1 MLCLA
6 SASMLSAQ
14 NATTTAGADGYLSRG
29 IRMYDNKNF
38 TGCIDQLSELK
49 RLEAPAS
56 VYEDADFYIAMAKMQ
71 RNDADCVDA
80 LELFVEAYPAS
91 IHRLEARMAL
101 GDHYFYN
108 NDFAAALRGYEG
120 IPASAF
126 DADKRGDLLFRR
138 AFCRWCCRRIAT
150 VARRQPILGA
160 FGILSGLCR
169 LCARRLRQCGTG
181 VFCYPQEQPFL
192 G

>member
-80 LELFVEAYPAS
+80 L
-91 IHRLEARMAL
+91 
-101 GDHYFYN
+101 
-108 NDFAAALRGYEG
+108 
-120 IPASAF
+120 
-126 DADKRGDLLFRR
+126 
-138 AFCRWCCRRIAT
+138 
-150 VARRQPILGA
+150 
-160 FGILSGLCR
+160 
-169 LCARRLRQCGTG
+169 
-181 VFCYPQEQPFL
+181 
-192 G
+192 